1 MEKRQHWDQEQ
12 RNPCCK
18 GRGRKALVAHQM
30 DKAKWCRNIYSYRYQ
45 RGGRGVQQRYSFH
58 QIRWVLYGEAVPS
71 HWRNVALLLVASWHS
86 YSTAGSGDRS
96 LLLFIAFVFIAK
108 KLNSAQDCGNR
119 HWLPSIMSLQ
129 ISMFP
134 HFLCLVS
141 NQKHQII
148 LNILLAL
155 S

>member
-1 MEKRQHWDQEQ
+1 MEKRQYWDQEQ

-86 YSTAGSGDRS
+86 YSTAGSGDRPIVHRIRFYCQKAELCS
-96 LLLFIAFVFIAK
+96 GLWQPPMVAITHVAAN
-108 KLNSAQDCGNR
+108 LNENEGIQVSSSQHVCTNA
-119 HWLPSIMSLQ
+119 PSS
-129 ISMFP
+129 F
-134 HFLCLVS
+134 
-141 NQKHQII
+141 
-148 LNILLAL
+148 
-155 S
+155 